1 MRRSFPIAVA
11 VGVGSIVLLAWF
23 LPLPVLEG
31 LRWMFLDWSVLLTG
45 VALVMAF
52 FYFLHTQWR
61 LIRRRQNGWGYRILV
76 VLAATG
82 TFAWMMF
89 DPTPR
94 TASWIMTYVLI
105 PGGVSLLG
113 LLAVVLTYRGLW
125 MVFQR
130 GGGWGWLFFLT
141 VAVVLTVD
149 TFQAIQGPLPWASE
163 VSGWLEG
170 VVVRAGVRGL
180 LLGMALGFVAT
191 GLRVLS
197 GADRPFEE

>member
-1 MRRSFPIAVA
+1 MRRSFHIAVA
-11 VGVGSIVLLAWF
+11 VGVGSMVLLTWF
-23 LPLPVLEG
+23 LPLPLLEG
-31 LRWMFLDWSVLLTG
+31 LRWMFLDWAVLLTG
-45 VALVMAF
+45 VALLMAF

-76 VLAATG
+76 VLTATA

-94 TASWIMTYVLI
+94 TGSWIMTYVLI

-125 MVFQR
+125 MVLQR

-141 VAVVLTVD
+141 VATVLLMD
-149 TFQAIQGPLPWASE
+149 TIQAMRGTFPWTAM
-163 VSGWLEG
+163 VSRWLEG
-170 VVVRAGVRGL
+170 VVVRAGIRGL

-197 GADRPFEE
+197 GVDRPFEE

>member
-11 VGVGSIVLLAWF
+11 VGVGSIVLLTWF
-23 LPLPVLEG
+23 LPFPVLEG

-94 TASWIMTYVLI
+94 TASWMMTYVLI

-141 VAVVLTVD
+141 VGVVLAVD
-149 TFQAIQGPLPWASE
+149 TFQATQGPLPWTSE

>member
-1 MRRSFPIAVA
+1 
-11 VGVGSIVLLAWF
+11 
-23 LPLPVLEG
+23 
-31 LRWMFLDWSVLLTG
+31 
-45 VALVMAF
+45 
-52 FYFLHTQWR
+52 
-61 LIRRRQNGWGYRILV
+61 
-76 VLAATG
+76 
-82 TFAWMMF
+82 
-89 DPTPR
+89 
-94 TASWIMTYVLI
+94 
-105 PGGVSLLG
+105 